1 MRVGFRKRGLILA
14 AIIGL
19 TGCIDHDSRPL
30 TVAQKNFI
38 SERIKP
44 FSVVN
49 VTGQGILQVAMAE
62 ELPGQAKYA
71 GCTACHGAQGQ
82 GGLGPA
88 LVGKSH
94 EYLMGRLK
102 AYKAGETVGAQSS
115 MMWTQA
121 SMLSDQD
128 IHEIVVYIE
137 TL

>member
-1 MRVGFRKRGLILA
+1 
-14 AIIGL
+14 
-19 TGCIDHDSRPL
+19 
-30 TVAQKNFI
+30 
-38 SERIKP
+38 
-44 FSVVN
+44 
-49 VTGQGILQVAMAE
+49 MAE

-128 IHEIVVYIE
+128 IHEIVEYIE